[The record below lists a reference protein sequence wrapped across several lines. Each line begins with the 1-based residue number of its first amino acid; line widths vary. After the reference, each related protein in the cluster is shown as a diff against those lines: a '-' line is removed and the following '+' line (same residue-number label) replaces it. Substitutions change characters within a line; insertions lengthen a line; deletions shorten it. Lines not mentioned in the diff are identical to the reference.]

1 MRGQLYHGHV
11 NVIALLLSSGSLSTT
26 RAQHLYEIG
35 VTHQAEKIGL
45 ETVRPTV
52 QGATFSMRGQ
62 LHCWHYLSHYV
73 LEGLGR
79 KAMRRRDCVRNWIP
93 HQCAPRDTGRR
104 PWSTHTRVSNLS
116 AAYRW
121 YTVRHYTRATCG
133 LVDVKARKQMISNQ
147 RFEREIKLVRL

>member
-79 KAMRRRDCVRNWIP
+79 KAMRRRDCVRNLDTP
-93 HQCAPRDTGRR
+93 SVCANRHRKT
-104 PWSTHTRVSNLS
+104 TMKY
-116 AAYRW
+116 AYSS
-121 YTVRHYTRATCG
+121 V
-133 LVDVKARKQMISNQ
+133 
-147 RFEREIKLVRL
+147 EP